1 MALVYSA
8 AGKNTILD
16 SGLPG
21 TLHAQL
27 HTGNPTSSGTAN
39 VSSETTRKSLTIGSA
54 SSGRRSNTNA
64 AEWAPIVLSGTETL
78 SHVSYWTAS
87 SGGTCIAYGSLTT
100 ARSGVVNGDTVRI
113 PIGDADFDIVDP

>member
-1 MALVYSA
+1 MALVYST
-8 AGKNTILD
+8 AGKNTILN

-27 HTGNPTSSGTAN
+27 HTGNPTDAGTSN
-39 VSSETTRKSLTIGSA
+39 VSSETTRKSVSLGSA
-54 SSGRRSNTNA
+54 SNGVRASTNV
-64 AEWAPIVLSGTETL
+64 AEWAPISLSGTETL

-113 PIGDADFDIVDP
+113 PVGDATFSVVDP